1 MAFITLEYC
10 YYLWHRYLLSCLCNV
25 RCEMWWY
32 QTDLLHLDIPNPN
45 TTRFLPHVFPPPC
58 LHLVLVA
65 HIVKVL
71 QNFLPA
77 YIPTANCI
85 VQWQRLLKMLN
96 GSLQS
101 VVCCAGIGDSI
112 RYWLLAQLAGHAA
125 LLHKSP
131 ESHLGS
137 SSCRPLPLIWCGS
150 SKSAIA
156 FVLLCKIKH
165 FLRLIARHPAELKRG
180 PVAPRLGLDEPRNP
194 APTKIE
200 CQHINYVK
208 HVRWSNSMN
217 TAPGT
222 TRHAAWRMLKI
233 IHW

>member
-1 MAFITLEYC
+1 MFDNWHWCEVRHGLGSAGNTIILFASASLHSNTAATLPC
-10 YYLWHRYLLSCLCNV
+10 YNLHLFYHFFLWFTFGKMRTADGIHNSWILLLSMTQISLILSVCLCNV
-25 RCEMWWY
+25 RCEMVWY

-85 VQWQRLLKMLN
+85 VQWHRLLKMLN

-125 LLHKSP
+125 LLHKSL
-131 ESHLGS
+131 ELETN
-137 SSCRPLPLIWCGS
+137 
-150 SKSAIA
+150 
-156 FVLLCKIKH
+156 LC
-165 FLRLIARHPAELKRG
+165 E
-180 PVAPRLGLDEPRNP
+180 V
-194 APTKIE
+194 
-200 CQHINYVK
+200 
-208 HVRWSNSMN
+208 S
-217 TAPGT
+217 
-222 TRHAAWRMLKI
+222 
-233 IHW
+233 